1 MRFLK
6 LVYSELKTQN
16 TPGRIVLVIG
26 AIAFALIPLL
36 VTGRAETPTEN
47 RLIRFAGEVTLY
59 NLIIRIVSIFRDR
72 NTLDKNRTTY
82 LIFNRKT
89 VLAAKFLADV
99 MIFIVFLTIAM
110 IAGALTNVYRNK
122 ADLSGD
128 KIEKLSIYIVSIIIV
143 YITITFVNR
152 YIITLE
158 LRYWR
163 IVLLSLWN
171 LISIIAYV
179 AISATAAVLE
189 SERFIRG
196 AGGVLVPDP
205 NAPSI
210 IQTVQDNKY
219 IFALIPVLNIVT
231 IPITFNYQGEFW
243 TIAPMTA
250 QITLLAI
257 LIWSPLSRN
266 LKRYLTV

>member
-26 AIAFALIPLL
+26 SIAFALIPLL

-89 VLAAKFLADV
+89 ILAAKFLADV

-128 KIEKLSIYIVSIIIV
+128 KIEKLSIYIISIIIV

-189 SERFIRG
+189 SERFI
-196 AGGVLVPDP
+196 DP

-219 IFALIPVLNIVT
+219 IFAFIPILNIVT
-231 IPITFNYQGEFW
+231 IPITFNYEGEFW
-243 TIAPMTA
+243 TIAPMAA
-250 QITLLAI
+250 QITLLAV